1 MTDIGTS
8 FYKAPE
14 MLKNELYNFKI
25 DSWAVGLVILQIW
38 VKCRVNKLANG
49 KIPGKDGWVPS

>member
-25 DSWAVGLVILQIW
+25 DSWAVGLVIL
-38 VKCRVNKLANG
+38 
-49 KIPGKDGWVPS
+49 